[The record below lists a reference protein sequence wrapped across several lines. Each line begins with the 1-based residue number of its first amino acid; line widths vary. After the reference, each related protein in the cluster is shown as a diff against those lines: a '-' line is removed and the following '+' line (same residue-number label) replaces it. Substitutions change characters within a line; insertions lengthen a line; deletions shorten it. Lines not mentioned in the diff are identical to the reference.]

1 MNKSKTINLIVCVLV
16 LSFLIFNHFNSYG
29 EGTETLQIAGDKNFP
44 PYEFVDEDGEY
55 KGFNVDLMRAI
66 ALELKKD
73 IKFYP
78 MDWLAAHAALING
91 KVDLIQGMNF
101 NKQRKEIYDFSTP
114 YMLNAS
120 VVFTRKDDVSTHSLN
135 DLKGKI
141 VAVQR
146 SDFTAYILAEQ
157 GEIEVKFV
165 SELITGFNYLIQGKV
180 DAVFSNKLT
189 GIYVINNSN
198 LNNMVKI
205 VGDEINQMDY
215 GVAVKKGNDE
225 LLSQINEAL
234 SNLKKKGTYSK
245 IYEKWFGTYEDK
257 GKWQKEIIYII
268 LSITLLSFIFS
279 YVNYRWNK
287 ELKKEVD
294 KRTTDLSLANMEL
307 TKSKNLIIES
317 NKFKEQII
325 DSLSIGLITFDS
337 RGYITAFNKSAL
349 QIFSMNREDV
359 LGRTLDELNL
369 DKFFNI
375 SLIYDCIKYGK
386 SNIVEET
393 RFVIDGEEYFYNYI
407 ISPLITIEEKMNGGV
422 MTFRNFTDEKNMRNE
437 LQHQS
442 KMQSLGRLVAGIVH
456 EIRNPLTS
464 IKTYIDL
471 LPEKYDNVKFREK
484 ITRQVPM
491 EIDRLNVLLK
501 ELLDYSKP
509 SSNIVE
515 EFSLNKLAYET
526 IDLVKT
532 SYENKHINITVN
544 STCDIIIKNEM
555 NKMRQ
560 VLINILLNSFEAIN
574 NDGHIDIYISKDCEY
589 VYMEI
594 KDDGVGVDE
603 KSIDKIFEPFYTT
616 KQNGTGLGLAL
627 CYQYINEMQGS
638 IKVSS
643 NDNGTIVYISI
654 RLIGDEGFDD

>member
-114 YMLNAS
+114 YILNAS